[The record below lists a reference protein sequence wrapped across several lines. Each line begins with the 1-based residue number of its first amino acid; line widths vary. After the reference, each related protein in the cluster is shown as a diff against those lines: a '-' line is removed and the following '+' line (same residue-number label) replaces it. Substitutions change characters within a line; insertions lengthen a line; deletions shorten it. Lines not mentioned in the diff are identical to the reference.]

1 MKREDLKEIG
11 LDDEAV
17 DKVFGLYGKS
27 VEKIK
32 DERDSFKSQVDS
44 FDEERQQL
52 NNQLKDRSKELDT
65 LREDVEA
72 GKDLKDQIELL
83 KQSHSEKEKQ
93 MQQQLNQTK
102 LDYELDKSLDQYGV
116 RNSSLV
122 KRLINQDDIKLSEE
136 GNGLIGLDEQIEQL
150 KQTDDYL
157 FNTTTDS
164 SDGGEGAEG
173 NEGSDGQ
180 SNNNFVGY
188 GSNQQQGNQGQKP
201 KPGDLGRKNAQR
213 LFNTKED

>member
-116 RNSSLV
+116 KNSSLV
-122 KRLINQDDIKLSEE
+122 KRLINQDDVKLSEE

-188 GSNQQQGNQGQKP
+188 GSNQQQGNEGQKP

>member
-150 KQTDDYL
+150 KETDDYL
-157 FNTTTDS
+157 FNATKDS

-173 NEGSDGQ
+173 NEGGDGQ
-180 SNNNFVGY
+180 AKNTFVGY
-188 GSNQQQGNQGQKP
+188 GSNQQQGNQGQKT

>member
-11 LDDEAV
+11 FDDEAV

-188 GSNQQQGNQGQKP
+188 GSNQQQGNEGQKP

>member
-116 RNSSLV
+116 KNSSLV

-164 SDGGEGAEG
+164 SDGSEGAEG

-188 GSNQQQGNQGQKP
+188 GSNQQQGNEGQKP

>member
-1 MKREDLKEIG
+1 MKREELKEIG

-83 KQSHSEKEKQ
+83 KQSHYEKEKQ

-116 RNSSLV
+116 RNSKLV

-150 KQTDDYL
+150 KETDDYL
-157 FNTTTDS
+157 FNATKDS
-164 SDGGEGAEG
+164 SDGGEGTEG
-173 NEGSDGQ
+173 NEDKDGQ
-180 SNNNFVGY
+180 ANSNFVGY

>member
-188 GSNQQQGNQGQKP
+188 GSNQQQGNEGQKP

>member
-32 DERDSFKSQVDS
+32 DERDSFKSQVDG
-44 FDEERQQL
+44 FDSEREQLNQQL
-52 NNQLKDRSKELDT
+52 KERSKELDT

-72 GKDLKDQIELL
+72 GKDLKDQIDLL
-83 KQSHSEKEKQ
+83 KQSHAEKEKQ

-116 RNSSLV
+116 KNSSLV
-122 KRLINQDDIKLSEE
+122 KRLINQDDVKLSEE

-188 GSNQQQGNQGQKP
+188 GSNQQQGNEGQKP